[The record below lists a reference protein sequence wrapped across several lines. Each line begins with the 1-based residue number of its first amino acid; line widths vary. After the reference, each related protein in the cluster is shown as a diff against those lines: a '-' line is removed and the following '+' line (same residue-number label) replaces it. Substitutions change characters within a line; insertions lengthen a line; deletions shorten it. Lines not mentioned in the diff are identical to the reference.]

1 MDLLFIAIALL
12 VAYFLIST
20 LHRFKFSNLPPT
32 VFPDIPIIGHLY
44 LLKKP
49 LFKTL
54 AKVSAK
60 HGPIVFLRFGSRNV
74 LLVSSTSVT
83 EEIFTKNDVIFAN
96 RPRWL
101 YGKIFG
107 VNYSHLAWTPYGD
120 HWRNLR
126 RLATM
131 DLLSTHRLNEFHDIR
146 ADEGRLTIEK
156 LFHECSLPVNLFTI
170 FNELTLNVMMR
181 MICGKRYFG
190 GVLEDEGKEFH
201 GIVKEM
207 FEIGGLSNLEDHLPF
222 LKWFG
227 VNAIEKKMIALQKKR
242 ESFFQRLILELRK
255 EYNNNKK
262 GNNMI
267 EMLFKLQE
275 TDPKYYTD
283 QLIRSF
289 VLNLLAAGTDT
300 SATTMEWAFSLLLN
314 NPHVLKKAQKEIDNH
329 VGSGRFLDESDL
341 TSLPYLRCIVNE
353 TLRMYPP
360 APLLLP
366 HESAKDSV
374 IGGYHIPR
382 GTMLLVN
389 QWVIHHDPNL
399 WIDPETFNPERFQ
412 GTEGT
417 RYGFKFQP
425 FGSGRRMCPG
435 DGMAMRMIPLTLGLL
450 IQCFDWERI
459 SDELVD
465 MTVGHGLT
473 LPKAQPLNAKCTP
486 RSVTRNLL
494 S

>member
-1 MDLLFIAIALL
+1 MDPLFIAIALL
-12 VAYFLIST
+12 IASFLIST
-20 LHRFKFSNLPPT
+20 LHKHKFSNLPPT

-74 LLVSSTSVT
+74 LLVSSPSTA
-83 EEIFTKNDVIFAN
+83 EEIFTKNDVIFAI

-107 VNYSHLAWTPYGD
+107 CNYSHLAWAPYGD

-131 DLLSTHRLNEFHDIR
+131 EILSTQRLNEFHNIR

-156 LFHECSLPVNLFTI
+156 LFYECSSPVYLYTI

-181 MICGKRYFG
+181 MISGKRYFG
-190 GVLEDEGKEFH
+190 GVLEDEGKEFY

-207 FEIGGLSNLEDHLPF
+207 FLIGGLSNLEDHLPF
-222 LKWFG
+222 LRCLGFNG
-227 VNAIEKKMIALQKKR
+227 VEKKMIALQKKR
-242 ESFFQRLILELRK
+242 ETFFQGLIVELRK
-255 EYNNNKK
+255 ETNNKK
-262 GNNMI
+262 GNTMI

-275 TDPKYYTD
+275 TDPEYYTD

-300 SATTMEWAFSLLLN
+300 SATIMEWAFSLLLN
-314 NPHVLKKAQKEIDNH
+314 HPHVLNKAQKEIDNH
-329 VGSGRFLDESDL
+329 VGKDRLLDESDL
-341 TSLPYLRCIVNE
+341 ASLPYLRC
-353 TLRMYPP
+353 
-360 APLLLP
+360 
-366 HESAKDSV
+366 
-374 IGGYHIPR
+374 

-399 WIDPETFNPERFQ
+399 WTGPETFNPERFQ
-412 GTEGT
+412 GTEST
-417 RYGFKFQP
+417 RHGFKFQP
-425 FGSGRRMCPG
+425 FGSGRRTCPG
-435 DGMAMRMIPLTLGLL
+435 EGMRLRMVGLTLGLL

-459 SDELVD
+459 NEELVD
-465 MTVGHGLT
+465 MSVGHGLT
-473 LPKAQPLNAKCTP
+473 LPKAQPLNGKCTP
-486 RSVTRNLL
+486 RSMTRNLL
-494 S
+494 SQVG